1 MALDWDN
8 IIITTDE
15 YSYSIDAEQRMIIF
29 SGAPGSAG
37 PAGPQGPAAT
47 IAVGT
52 TTTLPAGSNATV
64 ENVGTDTAAV
74 FNFGIPRGSSGGGG
88 GDAMW
93 GEIGGTLSDQTDL
106 NTALAAK
113 ADSADLGTMAEI
125 DDAPSDGSEY
135 VRKNGSWSIA
145 EDVPEAITV
154 YVDGTNGSD
163 SNDGSSEHPFA
174 TIAKAIS
181 EVPAGIMD
189 ASLIH
194 VAAGT
199 YAERLEIESK
209 FVTLNLDGDVTV
221 NNTIQVL
228 NNSYVQIYGASG
240 RTLTINSSLTVYSNS
255 VVSHNIAMVITSQ
268 YNSLNVVESKFI
280 NSYNANLTLISTGNS
295 TYGVNATTSSLV
307 FLGTVNITANTGIK
321 STTGAVVAY
330 DTLTGTMTTQ
340 TVQDIGGRIYTGS
353 GGSGSA
359 TAWGD
364 ITGTLSNQTDL
375 STALAAKANSA
386 DLGDL
391 ATQDTVDYATEVTN
405 KPTLGSIAAANYT
418 ISSTDLTDGTSP
430 LTTGDLYFYYEA

>member
-88 GDAMW
+88 ASMW
-93 GEIGGTLSDQTDL
+93 GEITGTLSDQTDL
-106 NTALAAK
+106 QSALNAKANNADLGDLASKDTVNYATEVTNKPTLGTMAAVNDAPSDSKTYGRKNGAWTEVSGGGGGSTAWGDITGTLSAQTDLNTALSAK
-113 ADSADLGTMAEI
+113 ADSADLGSMAEVN
-125 DDAPSDGSEY
+125 DAPSDGSEY
-135 VRKNGSWSIA
+135 VRKNGAWA
-145 EDVPEAITV
+145 V
-154 YVDGTNGSD
+154 
-163 SNDGSSEHPFA
+163 SS
-174 TIAKAIS
+174 
-181 EVPAGIMD
+181 G
-189 ASLIH
+189 
-194 VAAGT
+194 G
-199 YAERLEIESK
+199 
-209 FVTLNLDGDVTV
+209 GGGG
-221 NNTIQVL
+221 
-228 NNSYVQIYGASG
+228 GASW
-240 RTLTINSSLTVYSNS
+240 
-255 VVSHNIAMVITSQ
+255 
-268 YNSLNVVESKFI
+268 
-280 NSYNANLTLISTGNS
+280 
-295 TYGVNATTSSLV
+295 
-307 FLGTVNITANTGIK
+307 
-321 STTGAVVAY
+321 
-330 DTLTGTMTTQ
+330 
-340 TVQDIGGRIYTGS
+340 GS
-353 GGSGSA
+353 
-359 TAWGD
+359 

-375 STALAAKANSA
+375 NTALGAKANTADLGTMASEDDAPSNGAEYVRKNGDWSLSNMGLMAEWGHVSGTLADQTDLNTALAAKANTA

-391 ATQDTVDYATEVTN
+391 AGQDTVDYTTEVTN